1 MAVLGRRVTAI
12 LIAALVLGTL
22 LLPGAA
28 RADSG
33 QDEFNCHV
41 MGTLGLVPG
50 IQALPTSGSIA
61 SVGAMDVTCT
71 GVLDGETFDGVAGDL
86 WMSGTYG
93 DGPVSDL
100 SGGATCSHND
110 GYFDVAMELPLFAG
124 TVTLTEEDYYW
135 QRWAALLIRGDDS
148 FAGAESSQLSGT
160 VTERYGRCTPQ
171 EPITGAKIAFDISFA
186 GDIRYSLHP
195 ANSAPSAAV
204 SAPQTVGGAAAGD
217 IVATVS
223 DLDGTGDVS
232 AATLMITSG
241 NGQTVGSWDL
251 DAFAIHGS
259 DTLILDLD
267 DHRLLGPAPWTVSL
281 SAVDSMNHSAFDSVI
296 IQRSP

>member
-12 LIAALVLGTL
+12 LIAPLVLGTL

-41 MGTLGLVPG
+41 TGTLGLVPG

-110 GYFDVAMELPLFAG
+110 GYFDVVMELPLFGG
-124 TVTLTEEDYYW
+124 TVSLTEEDYYW

-171 EPITGAKIAFDISFA
+171 EPITGCKVAFDISFA
-186 GDIRYSLHP
+186 GDIRYSLYP
-195 ANSAPSAAV
+195 ANSAPSASV
-204 SAPQTVGGAAAGD
+204 SAPETISGAATGD
-217 IVATVS
+217 IVGTVR
-223 DLDGTGDVS
+223 DVDGTGDLSV
-232 AATLMITSG
+232 ATLTITSG

-251 DAFAIHGS
+251 GAFVAHGN
-259 DTLILDLD
+259 DTWVLELD

-281 SAVDSMNHSAFDSVI
+281 TAVDSVKHSAFASVTI
-296 IQRSP
+296 HRSP